1 MKNKKRKFALL
12 LAIMLAAGSVSTF
25 PVQAGTMTT
34 TIGEES
40 YIEEIDNT
48 VWNNPDG
55 DVTVESGKVVFAN
68 ESTDTT
74 RLISK
79 ASVVRSEQLSELL
92 DAEFTM
98 NFSSLPEGKEF
109 IFAMG
114 LSSIESLPGEQGNL
128 EIAFANHGGLTVQ
141 VKEYSDGDTPNV
153 LIQQANC
160 GSIDQ
165 VNVSVMYSNA
175 GVLTLKVNG
184 SVIGECKPSAN
195 GEGSVGFLQTGNC
208 GVQISDM
215 KVSMYKYDRPENSN
229 IFEDFES
236 GDFNLSLFSSKMTY
250 AIPEYYP
257 STMRIEDYNGS
268 KVLMFRNVGSGY
280 LVTKQQYSNFELT
293 FDLPYIQVEEEKDK
307 DGNMVTPVCD
317 SFGVS
322 FGGGTGGD
330 DAVVGFDEAS
340 DLLLFMNNGVMG
352 YKTDH
357 PMTDA
362 KIHLYRESD
371 GKVPVFRV
379 SVIDGV
385 VTVAVKWKDEDDSA
399 YETMLTYTMS
409 SGTRTG
415 YVAIWAPSGRSSTF
429 AIDNVSLKN
438 LDKDANLIEV
448 ERTSSKVE
456 VPADYNYEPQKKVY
470 RETETEKEEMPIAYL
485 LLAGIAGACVLA
497 IGITVGVTAS
507 KNQKKKR
514 GAENE
519 KEV

>member
-12 LAIMLAAGSVSTF
+12 LVTLLVAGNVFAF
-25 PVQAGTMTT
+25 PVHAGTMTT
-34 TIGEES
+34 TIGDDS
-40 YIEEIDNT
+40 YKEEIDNT

-55 DVTVESGKVVFAN
+55 DVAVESGKLVFSN

-79 ASVVRSEQLSELL
+79 ASVVRSEQLSELF

-98 NFSSLPEGKEF
+98 NFSALPEGKEF

-114 LSSIESLPGEQGNL
+114 LSSIESLSGEQGNL
-128 EIAFANHGGLTVQ
+128 EISFTNQGGLTVQ
-141 VKEYSDGDTPNV
+141 VKEYADGDTPNV
-153 LIQQANC
+153 LIQPKKC
-160 GSIDQ
+160 GSTH
-165 VNVSVMYSNA
+165 NAKVSIAFSNA

-184 SVIGECKPSAN
+184 SVIGECKPSGN

-208 GVQISDM
+208 GVQISNLRIA
-215 KVSMYKYDRPENSN
+215 MYKYDRPENSN

-236 GDFNLSLFSSKMTY
+236 GDFNLSLFSAKMTY
-250 AIPEYYP
+250 ATPEYYP

-362 KIHLYRESD
+362 KIHLYRESN
-371 GKVPVFRV
+371 GKVPVIKV
-379 SVIDGV
+379 SVLDGV
-385 VTVAVKWKDEDDSA
+385 VTVAVKWKEEADSA

-409 SGTRTG
+409 GTQTG
-415 YVAIWAPSGRSSTF
+415 YVGIWAPSGRSSTF
-429 AIDNVSLKN
+429 AIDNISLKN

-456 VPADYNYEPQKKVY
+456 VPADFNYEPQEVVY
-470 RETETEKEEMPIAYL
+470 RETEEEKAKMQTAYL
-485 LLAGIAGACVLA
+485 LLIGLAGVCVLA
-497 IGITVGVTAS
+497 IGITAGVTAV
-507 KNQKKKR
+507 KNKKKR

>member
-12 LAIMLAAGSVSTF
+12 LATLLAAGSVSAF

-34 TIGEES
+34 AIGEES
-40 YIEEIDNT
+40 YKKEIDNT

-55 DVTVESGKVVFAN
+55 DVTVKSGQLVFPN
-68 ESTDTT
+68 DSTETT

-79 ASVVRSEQLSELL
+79 ASVVRSEQLEEVF
-92 DAEFTM
+92 DAQFTM
-98 NFSSLPEGKEF
+98 RFSKLPKGKKF

-114 LSSIESLPGEQGNL
+114 LSSIESLPGDQGNL
-128 EIAFANHGGLTVQ
+128 EIAFANDGGLTVQ
-141 VKEYSDGDTPNV
+141 VSEYTDVDASKI
-153 LIQQANC
+153 LIKKKNC
-160 GSIDQ
+160 GSIG
-165 VNVSVMYSNA
+165 NATVSVSFSSA
-175 GVLTLKVNG
+175 GKLTLKVNG
-184 SVIGECKPSAN
+184 SVIGTCKPSVT
-195 GEGSVGFLQTGNC
+195 GEGSVGFLQTGKC

-215 KVSMYKYDRPENSN
+215 KIDMYKYDRPENSN

-236 GDFNLSLFSSKMTY
+236 GDFNLSLFSAKMTY
-250 AIPEYYP
+250 ATPEYYP

-293 FDLPYIQVEEEKDK
+293 FDLPYIQTVEEKDK
-307 DGNMVTPVCD
+307 EGNMITPICD

-322 FGGGTGGD
+322 FGGGTGGN

-362 KIHLYRESD
+362 KVHLYRESN
-371 GKVPVFRV
+371 GKVPVIKV
-379 SVIDGV
+379 SVVDGV
-385 VTVAVKWKDEDDSA
+385 VTVAVKWKDESDRA
-399 YETMLTYTMS
+399 YETIMTYTMKGS
-409 SGTRTG
+409 QTG
-415 YVAIWAPSGRSSTF
+415 YVGIWAPSGRSSTF

-448 ERTSSKVE
+448 GRTSSKVE

-485 LLAGIAGACVLA
+485 LLTGIAGACVLA
-497 IGITVGVTAS
+497 IGITVGVTAA
-507 KNQKKKR
+507 KNQKRKR